1 MSFARNLR
9 IATQVVQAEDV
20 PSAIAAFAHA
30 QSVTQIFMGRSAPQP
45 WWKRYQENV
54 VQSVVRH
61 ARDMQ
66 VTIVAEKRR

>member
-9 IATQVVQAEDV
+9 IETRLVQADDV
-20 PSAIAAFAHA
+20 PLAITDFARE

-45 WWKRYQENV
+45 WWRRYRETV
-54 VQSVVRH
+54 VQRIVRR

-66 VTIVAEKRR
+66 VTIVAERRK